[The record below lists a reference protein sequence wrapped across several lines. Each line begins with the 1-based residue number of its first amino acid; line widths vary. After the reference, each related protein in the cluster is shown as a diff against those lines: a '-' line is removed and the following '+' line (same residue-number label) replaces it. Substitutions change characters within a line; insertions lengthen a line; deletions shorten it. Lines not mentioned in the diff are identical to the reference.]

1 MNNIIIEKIQKWLI
15 FVFVLFIFG
24 LPIFFLFST
33 MIQSFYVNHI
43 VVPVVSLAVCSYTLY
58 LIIKLRNTEKFVKER
73 DRLNIRILLGLL
85 IGICYGAFLFTII
98 TISPLLGLN
107 VDLVFLAVIILSYCF
122 AFVIIGF
129 GIYKGLKRKGI
140 SLGLN
145 KSKLLIAVTDYL
157 VAGLIIYLAIL
168 FDKHAF
174 ISYTMI
180 IVGFLIAFLA
190 TVQILIKANNS
201 STQ

>member
-1 MNNIIIEKIQKWLI
+1 MNTTIEKIQKWLI

-24 LPIFFLFST
+24 LPILFLFST

-107 VDLVFLAVIILSYCF
+107 VDLVFLAIISLSYCF
-122 AFVIIGF
+122 AFGIIGF